1 MAKFRSDS
9 GISST
14 LEFVPKEPSTS
25 PNGIHQETENLIK
38 NSCEVEI
45 EDDEVEIQVEID
57 ECGEFVIDV

>member
-14 LEFVPKEPSTS
+14 LEFVRKEPSTS

-45 EDDEVEIQVEID
+45 EVEID

>member
-1 MAKFRSDS
+1 MAKLRSDS

-14 LEFVPKEPSTS
+14 LEFVPKGASTS
-25 PNGIHQETENLIK
+25 PNGSHQETENLIK

-45 EDDEVEIQVEID
+45 EDDEVEIEVKID